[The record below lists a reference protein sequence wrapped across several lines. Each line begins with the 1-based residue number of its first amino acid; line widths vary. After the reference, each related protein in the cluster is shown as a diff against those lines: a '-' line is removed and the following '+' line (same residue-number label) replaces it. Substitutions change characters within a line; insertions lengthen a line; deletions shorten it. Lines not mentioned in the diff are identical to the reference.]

1 MSNSRT
7 ASLVTNYAI
16 PFKKRRHRDATII
29 WVARSSKHKPSW
41 SFSNSSLIH
50 TELRSG
56 FKKKKISVKLRN
68 YWDTTRNNERKS
80 KYPNSS
86 ISISLTYPSLKKH
99 HAWIVHEFALFK
111 RSNMFLPSK
120 NITTKNTIPIFWL
133 IFIGTSPLTSAFS
146 FTEP

>member
-1 MSNSRT
+1 M
-7 ASLVTNYAI
+7 
-16 PFKKRRHRDATII
+16 
-29 WVARSSKHKPSW
+29 
-41 SFSNSSLIH
+41 
-50 TELRSG
+50 
-56 FKKKKISVKLRN
+56 KLRN

-86 ISISLTYPSLKKH
+86 ISISLTNPSLKKH

-133 IFIGTSPLTSAFS
+133 IFIDFYSHLSTYERFLIHRTVVEGFLRFLPTGHLKKMVGVG
-146 FTEP
+146 EPVG